1 MPNYLVIA
9 IFLAVSLFIP
19 ISMLLFSRLVRPKS
33 DENEVKTLT
42 YESAEESIGQR
53 VAVMTEYLHYFSLF
67 LTFEIVGVVLIVWV
81 TFARQLSFM
90 NSIYILMLP
99 AFAFV
104 LEVFLLLLNKR
115 KL

>member
-1 MPNYLVIA
+1 MPDYLVIV

-53 VAVMTEYLHYFSLF
+53 VGVMTEYMPYFSLF
-67 LTFEIVGVVLIVWV
+67 LTFEIVGVVLIVWT
-81 TFARQLSFM
+81 TFAKQLSVM
-90 NSIYILMLP
+90 TSLYILMLP
-99 AFAFV
+99 VFAFV
-104 LEVFLLLLNKR
+104 LEGFLLMLNKR